1 MLSFQYEAYF
11 ILIAHIDSDAKF
23 SLEILDLYVDYI
35 KFTVEK
41 VDAHT

>member
-11 ILIAHIDSDAKF
+11 ILTAHTDSDAKF

-41 VDAHT
+41 VDAHI